1 MKRAAKHLK
10 EDFYVDNM
18 LSGAE
23 AAKGAKILIQQMV
36 ELLGLGSSNLW
47 KCTSKHLRLLDGMT
61 L

>member
-36 ELLGLGSSNLW
+36 ELLGLGSSNL
-47 KCTSKHLRLLDGMT
+47 
-61 L
+61 